1 MKYRYLGRSGFKV
14 PVLGFG
20 AGTFGGQ
27 GPHYCLGA
35 NLAKMQLELIFNA
48 VADYFP
54 DLTALG
60 DPTRLRSGWLNGL
73 TEWKV
78 DLGKCPVVH

>member
-1 MKYRYLGRSGFKV
+1 
-14 PVLGFG
+14 
-20 AGTFGGQ
+20 
-27 GPHYCLGA
+27 
-35 NLAKMQLELIFNA
+35 MQLELIFNA

-78 DLGKCPVVH
+78 DLGTCPVVH